1 MKRQFQDYELS
12 AFIEGKEED
21 YDVEQIVEECTYID
35 YKTGIRY
42 WDETADLN
50 AICQKNRITR
60 ETTLKPIYKDV
71 HPIAAY
77 EAIEVSGTIKY
88 KLYIDQRIKTN
99 GHVETFASF
108 EVMAKF
114 LDWLFDE
121 DWHTEPPTCDYS
133 VTETVKANE
142 YENEATIAVAMSYD
156 YALIIAKALNS
167 SIPEPQGYTYR
178 VRRIYEYDG
187 EYDEE

>member
-1 MKRQFQDYELS
+1 MKRQFQDYELL

-42 WDETADLN
+42 WDESADLN

-60 ETTLKPIYKDV
+60 ETNLNPIYKNA
-71 HPIAAY
+71 HPVAFY
-77 EAIEVSGTIKY
+77 EAIEVRGTIKY

-99 GHVETFASF
+99 GHTETFASF

-121 DWHTEPPTCDYS
+121 DWQTEPPACDYS
-133 VTETVKANE
+133 VTETVKSDD
-142 YENEATIAVAMSYD
+142 YEDEATIAVAMNYE
-156 YALIIAKALNS
+156 YALIIAEALNS
-167 SIPEPQGYTYR
+167 STPESNGYTYR
-178 VRRIYEYDG
+178 VRRIYEYDD
-187 EYDEE
+187 EYEY